1 MPITVLKPLTPGR
14 RKISVLKDL
23 EIAKKAEPPKSLR
36 LPKKQKAGRNNQGKI
51 TVRHRGGGEKRF
63 LRKIDFKRSIRDIEG
78 VVERIEYD
86 PNRSANIAL
95 VKYNDNL
102 KAYILAP
109 QGLKVGDKVIS
120 ADKAKIAVGNHMML
134 KNMPVGT
141 VIHNLEITPG
151 KGGALIRSA
160 GESGVLL
167 GLEDKYATIKLPSGE
182 IRKVLA
188 ECRATVGAVGREEWS
203 NVRIGKAG
211 RMRHMG
217 RRPTVRGKAM
227 NPVDHPHGGGEGVAP
242 IGLKHPKTPWGA
254 PALGRKTRRPKASD
268 KLILSRRK

>member
-14 RKISVLKDL
+14 RKISVLKDE
-23 EIAKKAEPPKSLR
+23 EIAKKAEPPKALR
-36 LPKKQKAGRNNQGKI
+36 VSKKQKAGRNSQGRI
-51 TVRHRGGGEKRF
+51 TVRHRGGGAKRF
-63 LRKIDFKRSIRDIEG
+63 LRRIDFKRSIREKEG

-95 VKYNDNL
+95 IKYSDSL

-109 QGLKVGDKVIS
+109 KGLKVGHKIIS
-120 ADKAKIAVGNHMML
+120 ADKARVAVGNHMML

-141 VIHNLEITPG
+141 IIHNLEVTPG
-151 KGGALIRSA
+151 RGGSLIRSA

-167 GLEDKYATIKLPSGE
+167 ALEDKYAIVKLPSGE
-182 IRKVLA
+182 TRRVLA
-188 ECRATVGAVGREEWS
+188 ECRATVGAVGRDEWS
-203 NVRIGKAG
+203 NIRIGKAG
-211 RMRHMG
+211 RVRHMG

-227 NPVDHPHGGGEGVAP
+227 NPVDHPHGGGEGVSP

-254 PALGRKTRRPKASD
+254 PALGHKTRRPKVSD
-268 KLILSRRK
+268 RLIIKRR